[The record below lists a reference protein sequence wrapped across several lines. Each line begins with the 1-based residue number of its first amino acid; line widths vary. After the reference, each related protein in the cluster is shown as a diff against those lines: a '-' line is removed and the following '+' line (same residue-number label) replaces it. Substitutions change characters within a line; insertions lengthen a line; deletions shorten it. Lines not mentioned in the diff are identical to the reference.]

1 MLKRLIA
8 FASLA
13 LLLTAGQAGAAAIKM
28 DCNAIYPANNFHSQ
42 GAANFA
48 EKVKA
53 ATNGEVVITVHAGG
67 ALGFKGPEL
76 LKTVKDGTVPM
87 SDILMGVVSGSD
99 EIFGISSM
107 PRVAK
112 SYADAK
118 KFYDIAKPAYE
129 KALARWNQ
137 KLLYAAPWP
146 PSGIFAKK
154 ALNTPDDLKGL
165 KIRTYDK
172 NGATFLE
179 TAGAHPMSLPWGEVY
194 SALQTGLADS
204 VLTSAVSGKDGKFW
218 EVLSDFSEIAYAYP
232 LNMLVINLDYWK
244 SLSKAQQDAMLKA
257 AAATEAEQWKVSE
270 TSNKEALDACKA
282 GGIKIATPPAA
293 VQQKLDEIAK
303 TMMDEFLKTAK
314 PETKAAIEAFMK
326 K

>member
-1 MLKRLIA
+1 MLKKFFVL
-8 FASLA
+8 SCLA
-13 LLLTAGQAGAAAIKM
+13 LLLTAAQAGAAPVKM
-28 DCNAIYPANNFHSQ
+28 DCNAIYPAGNFHSQ
-42 GAANFA
+42 GAVNFA

-76 LKTVKDGTVPM
+76 LKAVKDATVPM
-87 SDILMGVVSGSD
+87 TDVLMGVVAGSE

-107 PRVAK
+107 PRVAT

-118 KFYDIAKPAYE
+118 KFYALAKPAYD

-146 PSGIFAKK
+146 PSGLFTKK
-154 ALNTPDDLKGL
+154 PINTPDDLKGL
-165 KIRTYDK
+165 KVRTYDK

-179 TAGAHPMSLPWGEVY
+179 NAGAHPMSLPWGEVY

-204 VLTSAVSGKDGKFW
+204 VLTSAVSGKDVKAW
-218 EVLSDFSEIAYAYP
+218 EVLSDFSDIAYAYP

-244 SLSKAQQDAMLKA
+244 SLTKPQQDAMLKA
-257 AAATEAEQWKVSE
+257 AAETEAEQWKVSE
-270 TSNKEALDACKA
+270 TSNKEALDAVKA
-282 GGIKIATPPAA
+282 GGIKISTPPAA
-293 VQQKLDEIAK
+293 VQAKLDEIAK
-303 TMMDEFLKTAK
+303 KMMDEFLKTAK
-314 PETKAAIEAFMK
+314 PETKAVIDAFMK